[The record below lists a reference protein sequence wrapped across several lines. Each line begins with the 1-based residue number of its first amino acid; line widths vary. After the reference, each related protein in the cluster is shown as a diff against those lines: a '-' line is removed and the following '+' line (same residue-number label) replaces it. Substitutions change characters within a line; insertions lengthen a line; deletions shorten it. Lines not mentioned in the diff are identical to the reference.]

1 MELNWCDVG
10 RKIEQNFRA
19 MALTSKKKK
28 KSPTWKAFS
37 RLYLDAS
44 DLKYFQS

>member
-28 KSPTWKAFS
+28 SPTWKAFS